1 MVGVIFAVNT
11 LTLNQHIMK
20 KIAFVFLLSSLIFSC
35 EKDENLPPNPEWL
48 NTMISQL
55 ENNLLP
61 GIIINAYKWN
71 DVFYYHVSNPISSC
85 MFCEVYNYSGDL
97 IRFTDD
103 EFTDFINNGKLI
115 KAVWE
120 KGS

>member
-11 LTLNQHIMK
+11 LTLDQNLMK
-20 KIAFVFLLSSLIFSC
+20 KIAFVFLLSFLVFSC

-55 ENNLLP
+55 ENTALP

-71 DVFYYHVSNPISSC
+71 EGYYYHISNPISSC
-85 MFCEVYNYSGDL
+85 MFCEVYDYSGDL

-115 KAVWE
+115 KAVWV